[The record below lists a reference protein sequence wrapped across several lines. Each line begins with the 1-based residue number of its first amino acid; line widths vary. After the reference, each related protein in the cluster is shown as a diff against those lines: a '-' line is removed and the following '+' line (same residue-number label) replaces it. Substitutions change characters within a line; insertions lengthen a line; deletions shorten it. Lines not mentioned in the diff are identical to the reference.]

1 MSYIVTAES
10 VVAGKRIVR
19 FKHRDTN
26 ARYRVE
32 LSPGASSPVI
42 QRLVV
47 DKYTGDA
54 MALPVEPYTPIWGEL
69 RAHAATTTPTTD
81 APS

>member
-1 MSYIVTAES
+1 MIFIVTAETTLD
-10 VVAGKRIVR
+10 GKRIVR
-19 FKHRDTN
+19 LKHRDTN

-32 LSPGASSPVI
+32 LSPGAGSPVI

-69 RAHAATTTPTTD
+69 RACAATTTATEANP
-81 APS
+81 